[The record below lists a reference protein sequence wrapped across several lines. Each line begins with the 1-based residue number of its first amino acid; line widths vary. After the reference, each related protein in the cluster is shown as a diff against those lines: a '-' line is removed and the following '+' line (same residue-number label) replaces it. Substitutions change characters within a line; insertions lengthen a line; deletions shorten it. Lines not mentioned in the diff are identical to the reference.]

1 MIESSA
7 TRGSERTRRLSET
20 VVTTWPRNGSAGLGV
35 GVGSRAGL
43 AVEPGTP
50 VDEVGAGCGAGDAA
64 GDGDGPDEPQP
75 ATRTTV
81 SSRAMTG
88 R

>member
-20 VVTTWPRNGSAGLGV
+20 VTTTWPTKGSAGLGV
-35 GVGSRAGL
+35 GVGGRAGL
-43 AVEPGTP
+43 AVEPGTSI
-50 VDEVGAGCGAGDAA
+50 DEVGARSGAVEDA
-64 GDGDGPDEPQP
+64 GDGDGLDEPQP

-81 SSRAMTG
+81 SSRAMAG

>member
-20 VVTTWPRNGSAGLGV
+20 VTATWPRNGSAGLGV
-35 GVGSRAGL
+35 GAGSRAGL

-50 VDEVGAGCGAGDAA
+50 LDEVGAGSGAVED
-64 GDGDGPDEPQP
+64 DGDRDGLDEPQP

-81 SSRAMTG
+81 TAG

>member
-20 VVTTWPRNGSAGLGV
+20 VTTTWPRNGSAGLGV

-43 AVEPGTP
+43 AVDPGTP
-50 VDEVGAGCGAGDAA
+50 LDEVGAGSGAVDAA
-64 GDGDGPDEPQP
+64 GDGDGLDEPQP

-81 SSRAMTG
+81 SSRTMTG